1 MDKGRMRSE
10 PTPAKVVDHCDRFE
24 RWNVLSGFAVEDSD
38 MIQIT
43 EVSDLHLVPGPMNSE
58 IGLFGENKDFVVPL
72 DVKLNLGLASLP
84 VDTSDG
90 EVIDAVDLWRGD
102 HGQIHHG
109 FCESGE
115 TRV

>member
-1 MDKGRMRSE
+1 
-10 PTPAKVVDHCDRFE
+10 
-24 RWNVLSGFAVEDSD
+24 

-58 IGLFGENKDFVVPL
+58 IGLSGENKDFVVPL
-72 DVKLNLGLASLP
+72 DVQLNLGLALLP
-84 VDTSDG
+84 VDTSDR

-102 HGQIHHG
+102 HGQIHHS
-109 FCESGE
+109 FCESRE